1 MENSK
6 KYRSSCPQYL
16 GLEVFG
22 DKWSLL
28 IIRDMMIDG
37 KRHFREFLQS
47 EEKIAS
53 NILASRLEALEVE
66 GIIYKGSDPSHKQK
80 IVYSLTEKGIDLFPI
95 LIEIA
100 RWSVKHKPVDPEK
113 AEKAREIMEG
123 GEAALQDASLALK
136 KEHLENK

>member
-1 MENSK
+1 MEDSK
-6 KYRSSCPQYL
+6 KYRSHCPQYL

-22 DKWSLL
+22 DKWTLL

-53 NILASRLEALEVE
+53 NILASRLEALEAE
-66 GIIYKGSDPSHKQK
+66 GIIYKGADPSHKQK

-100 RWSVKHKPVDPEK
+100 RWSIKHKPVDPEK
-113 AEKAREIMEG
+113 AKKALKIMDG
-123 GEAALQDASLALK
+123 GEAALQAARIALK
-136 KEHLENK
+136 NEHLKAR